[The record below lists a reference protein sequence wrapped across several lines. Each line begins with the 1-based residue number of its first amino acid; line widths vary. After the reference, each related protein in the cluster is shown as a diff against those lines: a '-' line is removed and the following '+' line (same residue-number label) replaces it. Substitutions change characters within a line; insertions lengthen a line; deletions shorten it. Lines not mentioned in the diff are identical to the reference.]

1 MKYKVG
7 DIVQF
12 EKDCVLP
19 AGGSIAAGSC
29 WRVKE
34 VEENYYELWYRDE
47 HIPDMTERIEYK
59 LVDDCCEKIN
69 TTPSITKRI
78 NDKSDA
84 INGQANSDAIKP
96 DYYERSAMQPLE
108 VMQRIMT
115 AEQFEG
121 FLLGNCI
128 KYRMRCENKGQRDSD
143 MYKARQYAYWLE
155 MTKEGR
161 IINPSEDRV
170 PDSYRFK
177 VV

>member
-47 HIPDMTERIEYK
+47 HLPDMTERIEYK

-84 INGQANSDAIKP
+84 INGHRGRGEVFDKENRLHFARRN
-96 DYYERSAMQPLE
+96 YEKK
-108 VMQRIMT
+108 
-115 AEQFEG
+115 
-121 FLLGNCI
+121 N
-128 KYRMRCENKGQRDSD
+128 MRRCCVEC
-143 MYKARQYAYWLE
+143 
-155 MTKEGR
+155 TKT
-161 IINPSEDRV
+161 
-170 PDSYRFK
+170 
-177 VV
+177 